1 MGWIFLLLGF
11 EQLWTFSIYS
21 QKDMPETTAILGVV
35 SGLLGFAKH
44 SEAPIGNQCV
54 SWVLEIRSLLLSLGC
69 PPQERSSG
77 HPEALSTS
85 MPFQTERFPHFSMTY
100 SNSN

>member
-1 MGWIFLLLGF
+1 VLAKRPSAADLMGWIFLLLGF

-54 SWVLEIRSLLLSLGC
+54 SWVLEIRSLLLSLG
-69 PPQERSSG
+69 
-77 HPEALSTS
+77 
-85 MPFQTERFPHFSMTY
+85 
-100 SNSN
+100 